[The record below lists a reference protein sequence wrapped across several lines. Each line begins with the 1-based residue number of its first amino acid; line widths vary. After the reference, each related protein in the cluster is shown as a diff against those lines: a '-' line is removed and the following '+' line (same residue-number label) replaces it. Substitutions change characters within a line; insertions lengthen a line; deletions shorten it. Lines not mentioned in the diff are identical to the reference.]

1 MLIFIRGEI
10 EIPNNFVKI
19 CGAEPSPKHRQKSN
33 RRQSVMVMEAI
44 KKNKIAAG
52 AGRTTVVELKVKSS
66 QTQLFLTYL

>member
-1 MLIFIRGEI
+1 
-10 EIPNNFVKI
+10 
-19 CGAEPSPKHRQKSN
+19 
-33 RRQSVMVMEAI
+33 MVMEAI